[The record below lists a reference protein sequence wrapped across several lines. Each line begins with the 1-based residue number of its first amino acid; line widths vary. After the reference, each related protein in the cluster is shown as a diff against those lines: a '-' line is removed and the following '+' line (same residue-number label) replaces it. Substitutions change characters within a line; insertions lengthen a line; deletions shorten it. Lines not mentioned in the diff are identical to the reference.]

1 MFIANRE
8 RGGGHV
14 GERLTRVGV
23 CLNAEQIVRNTR
35 ELIEKIER
43 RQGTDVKDWDGW
55 MKADVKEQ
63 IELAIRNLEHLRDRC

>member
-1 MFIANRE
+1 M
-8 RGGGHV
+8 